1 MSASPYRHR
10 PPDWSCPFCGIAN
23 RQNAK
28 RLDDL
33 IYEDDRI
40 ISFISRDWWPN
51 NPGHVLI
58 VPRKHYENIYELPFV
73 VSDRI
78 HRMAKRV
85 AIALKAVHSCDG
97 VSTRQH
103 NEPAGNQDVW
113 HYHLHIFPRFN
124 GDQLYLSQKQL
135 APPEE
140 RARHAA
146 MLRDYFTAH
155 PPDLDND

>member
-1 MSASPYRHR
+1 MSNRKYSHQ
-10 PPDWSCPFCGIAN
+10 PPDWTCPFCGIAS
-23 RQNAK
+23 RQNTK
-28 RLDDL
+28 RLDEVIYKDGL
-33 IYEDDRI
+33 IL
-40 ISFISRDWWPN
+40 SFISRDWWPN

-58 VPRKHYENIYELPFV
+58 VPWNHYENIYELPFR

-85 AIALKAVHSCDG
+85 ALALKAIHHCDG

-124 GDQLYLSQKQL
+124 GDQLYSSRKQL
-135 APPEE
+135 APLEE
-140 RARHAA
+140 RVRHAEL
-146 MLRDYFTAH
+146 LRDYFEEN
-155 PPDLDND
+155 PPDLEND